1 MADVDTTDRSNAG
14 VEIVAGESQDTLDSS
29 DVFLLVL
36 TIRKE
41 FIHLPL
47 SVGIS
52 CSVPAFQ
59 NTIGYAEETVVGE
72 IEISKVR
79 TVPFQDAWDGLDAVV

>member
-14 VEIVAGESQDTLDSS
+14 VEIVARESQDTLDSS
-29 DVFLLVL
+29 DVLLLVL
-36 TIRKE
+36 TIRRE

-47 SVGIS
+47 SVGIG

-59 NTIGYAEETVVGE
+59 NTIGYAEETIVGE
-72 IEISKVR
+72 IEITKVR